1 MTLYKKLAITLFVL
15 LAIFGLFIVNMM
27 RSSNEMY
34 QQEIAQKLNSTLAHY
49 IVMERELMT
58 GNRANDAVLENLFHM
73 LMIINPSIELYLLDP
88 EGNIIGHAADDAN
101 IVRQSINL
109 APLHEFISGEAMFP
123 LTGEDP
129 RHAGLEKAFSA
140 ARIPEQGPLQGY
152 LYIILGSQQHAGVVD
167 LLQDSFIFRSNSQV
181 LLAALAVA
189 LLAGLAVFSL
199 LTRRLGHTTESINRY
214 YDEAGSAHGDAPASS
229 ADELVR
235 LETAFR
241 QMAARIDRQVNELQ
255 QTDNLRRELV
265 ANISHD
271 LRTPLTTLQGYLETL
286 SLKNS
291 MLSTDERETYLLT
304 AIKHCE
310 RLTSLVEQLFELARL
325 DSIERISYSEPF
337 QLTELAQDIVQKYQ
351 LKASELGIDLQTEP
365 GNTLALVH
373 GDIGLLERVLEN
385 LIDNALRHTA
395 RGGRVSVDLN
405 PAGDHVTVRVAD
417 TGMGIPPERLE
428 HIFDRFYRDETGTDD
443 GTHHAGLGLAIA
455 RRIVEL
461 HGSTIEVSSE
471 VGKGTAFMFDM
482 QSAAA

>member
-34 QQEIAQKLNSTLAHY
+34 QQELAQKLNHTLAHY
-49 IVMERELMT
+49 VVAEHALMD
-58 GNRANDAVLENLFHM
+58 GGKVNDDALEHLFHTM
-73 LMIINPSIELYLLDP
+73 MVINPSIELYLLDP
-88 EGNIIGHAADDAN
+88 SGTIIGHAAPADS
-101 IVRQSINL
+101 IVRTQVDL
-109 APLHEFISGEAMFP
+109 APLHEFINGDMTYPLSGD
-123 LTGEDP
+123 DP
-129 RHAGLEKAFSA
+129 KHATQQKVFSA
-140 ARIPEQGPLQGY
+140 ARIPDDGPLQGY
-152 LYIILGSQQHAGVVD
+152 LYIILGGQQYTSVVD
-167 LLQDSFIFRSNSQV
+167 LLQDSYIFRSNSLV
-181 LLAALAVA
+181 LLLALVIA
-189 LLAGLAVFSL
+189 LVAGLAIFSL
-199 LTRRLGHTTESINRY
+199 LTKRLGRLTESINHY
-214 YDEAGSAHGDAPASS
+214 YDESGSPNPELPHGN
-229 ADELVR
+229 DELAR
-235 LETAFR
+235 LESAFH
-241 QMAARIDRQVNELQ
+241 QMAARIDRQVSELQ

-291 MLSTDERETYLLT
+291 SLTASERENYLLT
-304 AIKHCE
+304 AIRHCK
-310 RLTSLVEQLFELARL
+310 RLTILVEQLFELARL

-337 QLTELAQDIVQKYQ
+337 QLSELAQDIVQKYR
-351 LKASELGIDLQTEP
+351 LKANELGIDLQTDP
-365 GNTLALVH
+365 GNTPALVH

-385 LIDNALRHTA
+385 LIDNALRHTQ

-417 TGMGIPPERLE
+417 TGSGIPPERLA
-428 HIFDRFYRDETGTDD
+428 HIFDRFYRAETGTDD

-471 VGKGTAFMFDM
+471 VGKGTAFIFDM